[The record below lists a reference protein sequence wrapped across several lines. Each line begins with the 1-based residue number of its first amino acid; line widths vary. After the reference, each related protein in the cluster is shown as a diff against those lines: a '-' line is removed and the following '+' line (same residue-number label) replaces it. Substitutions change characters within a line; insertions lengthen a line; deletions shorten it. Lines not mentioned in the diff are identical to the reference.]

1 MNHLNVST
9 PIALTSREALARLET
24 YFEEQAPLGEMR
36 FSLRAPV
43 EVPGLGVRV
52 TLQRDVVGRVAE
64 LGDEHRAYTLSWRPA
79 GTGPFPLF
87 KGALVIDEDEAA
99 PGHSVLTLDG
109 RYEPPLNLAGYMFD
123 AVLGTKIAHASA
135 VDLLAR
141 ISESLH
147 AGTEATGAE
156 RAA

>member
-9 PIALTSREALARLET
+9 PIALTSREALARLEK
-24 YFEEQAPLGEMR
+24 YLESQAPLGEML

-64 LGDEHRAYTLSWRPA
+64 LGDRHRAYTLSWRPA
-79 GTGPFPLF
+79 GAGPFPLF
-87 KGALVIDEDEAA
+87 KGALVIDEDEAV
-99 PGHSVLTLDG
+99 PERSVLTLDG
-109 RYEPPLNLAGYMFD
+109 RYEPPLNVAGYVFD

-135 VDLLAR
+135 VDLVAR
-141 ISESLH
+141 IGDALH
-147 AGTEATGAE
+147 ADTTAAGAGQ
-156 RAA
+156 AA

>member
-9 PIALTSREALARLET
+9 PIARSQRDALALLEN
-24 YFEEQAPLGEMR
+24 YFEKHAPDGEMR

-43 EVPGLGVRV
+43 EVPGFGVRV
-52 TLQRDVVGRVAE
+52 TLQRDVVGQVAE
-64 LGDEHRAYTLSWRPA
+64 LGEKRRAYTLSWRPA
-79 GTGPFPLF
+79 GSGPFPLF
-87 KGALVIDEDEAA
+87 KGALVIDEDEAT

-109 RYEPPLNLAGYMFD
+109 RYEPPLSVAGYVFD

-135 VDLLAR
+135 SDLVAR
-141 ISESLH
+141 LSDALH
-147 AGTEATGAE
+147 EATE

>member
-9 PIALTSREALARLET
+9 PIALSSHEALARLES

-43 EVPGLGVRV
+43 EVPGLGIRV
-52 TLQRDVVGRVAE
+52 TLQRDVVGQVAE
-64 LGDEHRAYTLSWRPA
+64 LGDKHRAYTLSWRPA
-79 GTGPFPLF
+79 GAGPFPLF
-87 KGALVIDEDEAA
+87 KGALVVDEDEAV
-99 PGHSVLTLDG
+99 PGRSVMTLDG
-109 RYEPPLNLAGYMFD
+109 RYEPPLNVAGYVFD

-141 ISESLH
+141 ISEALH
-147 AGTEATGAE
+147 ADTTASADE

>member
-9 PIALTSREALARLET
+9 PIALTSHEALARLES
-24 YFEEQAPLGEMR
+24 YFAEQAPLGEMQ

-64 LGDEHRAYTLSWRPA
+64 LGEKHRAYTLSWRPA
-79 GTGPFPLF
+79 GAGPFPLF
-87 KGALVIDEDEAA
+87 KL
-99 PGHSVLTLDG
+99 PGRSVLTLDG
-109 RYEPPLNLAGYMFD
+109 RYEPPLNVAGYVFD

-135 VDLLAR
+135 VDLVAR
-141 ISESLH
+141 ISDALLTGS
-147 AGTEATGAE
+147 GATGAGQ
-156 RAA
+156 AA

>member
-9 PIALTSREALARLET
+9 PIAHSQRDALARLES
-24 YFEEQAPLGEMR
+24 YFEKHAPDGEMR

-43 EVPGLGVRV
+43 EVPGLGIRV

-64 LGDEHRAYTLSWRPA
+64 LGDKHRAYTLSWRPA
-79 GTGPFPLF
+79 GAGPFPLF
-87 KGALVIDEDEAA
+87 KGALVIDEDEAT
-99 PGHSVLTLDG
+99 PERSVLTLDG
-109 RYEPPLNLAGYMFD
+109 RYEPPLNVAGYVFD

-135 VDLLAR
+135 TDLVAR
-141 ISESLH
+141 ISEALH
-147 AGTEATGAE
+147 ANADE